1 MLNSQ
6 FLFCI
11 WNYSFPFSN
20 QNIFL
25 HLIGIF
31 SIWNIPLFMIGT
43 FYFFW
48 LEYFCFSNWEN
59 LPCSIF
65 FPIQNFNCVISKIRY
80 GTEFCSCLP
89 SVPLFVQFSISI
101 LHLEF
106 FFSLLILG
114 ICNFK
119 SECSIFQNGTSIFGI
134 GTFYFSKNVLNNP
147 IISRHNKLDMS
158 KLVFK
163 NPVNSCQTDLQGI
176 S

>member
-1 MLNSQ
+1 M
-6 FLFCI
+6 
-11 WNYSFPFSN
+11 
-20 QNIFL
+20 
-25 HLIGIF
+25 
-31 SIWNIPLFMIGT
+31 
-43 FYFFW
+43 FYF
-48 LEYFCFSNWEN
+48 
-59 LPCSIF
+59 F

-80 GTEFCSCLP
+80 GTECCSCLS

-147 IISRHNKLDMS
+147 IISRHNKLDKS

-163 NPVNSCQTDLQGI
+163 NPVNSCQTDLDKNKLVLNNPVI
-176 S
+176 SCHNC